1 MYSNILV
8 AVDGS
13 EISLHAF
20 EQAVELAK
28 LSSAKLHVIYVID
41 VNIRNPGPNEPAG
54 EIIYRRFEEEGT
66 NAMEEVKKIAAEK
79 GIEVDTILE
88 AGRAGDLI
96 VKTAKKLE
104 CDLVV
109 TGSLGKSKLDQL
121 FLGSVSTYVAKNVKT
136 NLLIVRK

>member
-28 LSSAKLHVIYVID
+28 MSGAKLHAIYVID
-41 VNIRNPGPNEPAG
+41 VNIRSPGANEPAG

-66 NAMEEVKKIAAEK
+66 RAVDDVMRIAADN
-79 GIEVDTILE
+79 GVEVDTILE

-96 VKTAKKLE
+96 VKTAGKLD

-109 TGSLGKSKLDQL
+109 TGSLGKSKLDKL
-121 FLGSVSTYVAKNVKT
+121 ILGSVSTYVAKNIKT

>member
-13 EISLHAF
+13 EISFEAF
-20 EQAVELAK
+20 NQGIELAK
-28 LSSAKLHVIYVID
+28 LSGAKLHAIYVID

-66 NAMEEVKKIAAEK
+66 KAMDDVKKIAAEK
-79 GIEVDTILE
+79 GVEVDTILE

-96 VKTAKKLE
+96 VKTSKKLE
-104 CDLVV
+104 CDLVI
-109 TGSLGKSKLDQL
+109 TGSLGKSKLDQF